1 MIFTFLLPI
10 TEVSLGNQ
18 NYTRL
23 SNDEG
28 EISYVRSF
36 TTI

>member
-1 MIFTFLLPI
+1 MIFTLILLIP
-10 TEVSLGNQ
+10 EVSLGNQ

-23 SNDEG
+23 SNNEG
-28 EISYVRSF
+28 EISHVRSF